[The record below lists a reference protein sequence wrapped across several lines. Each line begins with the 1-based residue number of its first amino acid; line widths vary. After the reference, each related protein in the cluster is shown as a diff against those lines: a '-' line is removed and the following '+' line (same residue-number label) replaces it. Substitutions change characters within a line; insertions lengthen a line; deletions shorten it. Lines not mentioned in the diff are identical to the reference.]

1 MTYFTRLTK
10 ILTPVRLAIEN
21 RELSA
26 FSIEDVC
33 RTKFHSILWE
43 EVVHFVVSSEDNDQ
57 NPFSIEFFFISDVL
71 VFANCDGIAIKWVG
85 SWR

>member
-1 MTYFTRLTK
+1 MRNEIQGTLKSESNMTYFTRLTK

-33 RTKFHSILWE
+33 
-43 EVVHFVVSSEDNDQ
+43 
-57 NPFSIEFFFISDVL
+57 
-71 VFANCDGIAIKWVG
+71 
-85 SWR
+85 